1 MRTVTLFTAA
11 RGLSLGL
18 WVMIGLML
26 VSVGV
31 LFKVQR
37 DTDNAVVFWL
47 FSPEHRQLY
56 IPLLEQAD
64 GEGGEAGEGMD
75 RPLDM
80 QLMSIAA
87 IERRMMSGFFGGLP
101 TADLIEVERAVV
113 GRAFTGPLESVGFLD
128 LTDRL
133 REEGLLD
140 EINPPSFGPVTSRGR
155 IFGLPHDVHPVL
167 LAYRSDIVEA
177 AGIDLT
183 KVETWREFFAAIAP
197 LMNDRDGNGEPDR
210 WALSFW
216 PTQLDNIEVLLL
228 QGGGTL
234 FDEHDRPVIDS
245 PRNAE
250 LLAEMVSWCV
260 GPDRVAVDIEDFSAT
275 GHQQRV
281 DGYAIGY
288 LCPDWMCGIWKMHV
302 PRLAGTVKVMPLP
315 AFEPGGRRTS
325 VRGGTMLG
333 IPKDSHDV
341 EKAWEY
347 AKMLYTSPQV
357 ARQMYELTD
366 IISPVSSLWDD
377 PVYHQPDPYFSGQPK
392 GEIYIQQ
399 APHVPIRTS
408 SPYNRQAVFLLRDA
422 AVELMAYA
430 RRTGTY
436 EPEALRP
443 EAARLLAGVQARII
457 RVMERNA
464 FSSIREE
471 QSQAE
476 EHP

>member
-1 MRTVTLFTAA
+1 MRTVTLLTAA

-26 VSVGV
+26 LSVGV
-31 LFKVQR
+31 LFRVKR
-37 DTDNAVVFWL
+37 DAGDAVVFWL
-47 FSPEHRQLY
+47 FSPEHKQLY
-56 IPLLEQAD
+56 VPLLEQAADSDQPD
-64 GEGGEAGEGMD
+64 GIE

-133 REEGLLD
+133 RDEGLLD

-177 AGIDLT
+177 AGIDLST
-183 KVETWREFFAAIAP
+183 VETWDDFFAAMAP
-197 LMNDRDGNGEPDR
+197 LMKDADGNGEPDR

-216 PTQLDNIEVLLL
+216 PTQLDNIEVLML

-234 FDEHDRPVIDS
+234 FDAEDRPVIDT

-250 LLAEMVSWCV
+250 LLARIVSWCV
-260 GPDRVAVDIEDFSAT
+260 GPDRVAVDVDDFSAT

-281 DGYAIGY
+281 DGYAVAY
-288 LCPDWMCGIWKMHV
+288 LAPDWMCGIWKMHV

-325 VRGGTMLG
+325 VRGGTVLG
-333 IPKDSHDV
+333 IPKDSPDV
-341 EKAWEY
+341 DAAWEY
-347 AKMLYTSPQV
+347 AKMLYTSPEV
-357 ARQMYELTD
+357 ARQMYQLTD

-377 PVYHQPDPYFSGQPK
+377 PVYHEPDPYFSNQPK
-392 GEIYIQQ
+392 GKLYIEQ
-399 APHVPIRTS
+399 APHVPTRTS

-422 AVELMAYA
+422 AVSLADFA
-430 RRTGTY
+430 RSGGVYDAPT
-436 EPEALRP
+436 LQQ
-443 EAARLLAGVQARII
+443 EAARLLTDVQARMV

-464 FSSIREE
+464 FSAVASEPEGPR
-471 QSQAE
+471 
-476 EHP
+476 

>member
-1 MRTVTLFTAA
+1 MRIVTLLTAA

-18 WVMIGLML
+18 WVMIGLMAL
-26 VSVGV
+26 SVGV
-31 LFKVQR
+31 LFKARR
-37 DTDNAVVFWL
+37 DSGDAVVFWL
-47 FSPEHRQLY
+47 FSPEHKLLY
-56 IPLLEQAD
+56 VPLLEQA
-64 GEGGEAGEGMD
+64 EGGMD

-133 REEGLLD
+133 RDEGLLD

-177 AGIDLT
+177 AGIDLST
-183 KVETWREFFAAIAP
+183 VETWDDFFAAMAP
-197 LMNDRDGNGEPDR
+197 LMKDNDGNGEPDR
-210 WALSFW
+210 YALSFW
-216 PTQLDNIEVLLL
+216 PTHLDNIEVLLL

-234 FDEHDRPVIDS
+234 FDEQDRPVIDT

-250 LLAEMVSWCV
+250 LLAKMVSWCV
-260 GPDRVAVDIEDFSAT
+260 GPERVAVDIDDFSAT

-281 DGYAIGY
+281 DGYAIAY
-288 LCPDWMCGIWKMHV
+288 LAPDWMCGIWKMHV
-302 PRLAGTVKVMPLP
+302 PKLAGTVKVMALP

-325 VRGGTMLG
+325 VRGGTVLG
-333 IPKDSHDV
+333 IPKDSPDV
-341 EKAWEY
+341 DAAWEY
-347 AKMLYTSPQV
+347 AKMLYTSPEV
-357 ARQMYELTD
+357 ARQMYQLTD

-377 PVYHQPDPYFSGQPK
+377 PVYHQPDPFFSGQAK
-392 GEIYIQQ
+392 GELYIEQ
-399 APHVPIRTS
+399 APHVPTRTS

-422 AVELMAYA
+422 AVALSEFA
-430 RRTGTY
+430 RREGVYDAETL
-436 EPEALRP
+436 EK
-443 EAARLLAGVQARII
+443 EAARLLADVQARMV

-464 FSSIREE
+464 FSAVGSEPEE
-471 QSQAE
+471 
-476 EHP
+476 PR

>member
-1 MRTVTLFTAA
+1 MRIVTLLAAA

-18 WVMIGLML
+18 WVMIVLMA
-26 VSVGV
+26 VSVGA
-31 LFKVQR
+31 LFKAR
-37 DTDNAVVFWL
+37 GDSGDAVVFWL
-47 FSPEHRQLY
+47 FSPEHKQLY
-56 IPLLEQAD
+56 VPLLEQAGD
-64 GEGGEAGEGMD
+64 LD

-167 LAYRSDIVEA
+167 LAYRSDLVEA
-177 AGIDLT
+177 AGIDMST
-183 KVETWREFFAAIAP
+183 VETWDDYFAAVAP
-197 LMNDRDGNGEPDR
+197 LMKDNNGDGEPDR

-216 PTQLDNIEVLLL
+216 PTQLDNIEVLML
-228 QGGGTL
+228 QGDGTL
-234 FDEHDRPVIDS
+234 FDDRDRPVIDT

-250 LLAEMVSWCV
+250 LLAEIVSWCV
-260 GPDRVAVDIEDFSAT
+260 GPDRVAVDVDDFSAT

-281 DGYAIGY
+281 DGYAVAY
-288 LCPDWMCGIWKMHV
+288 LAPDWMCGIWKMHV
-302 PRLAGTVKVMPLP
+302 PRLAGTVKLMPMP

-325 VRGGTMLG
+325 VRGGTVLG
-333 IPKDSHDV
+333 IPKDSPDV
-341 EKAWEY
+341 DAAWEY
-347 AKMLYTSPQV
+347 AKLLYTSPEV

-377 PVYHQPDPYFSGQPK
+377 PVYHQPDPFFSGQRK
-392 GEIYIQQ
+392 GALFIEQ
-399 APHVPIRTS
+399 APHVPSRSS

-422 AVELMAYA
+422 AVELADFA
-430 RRTGTY
+430 RQTGTHNAG
-436 EPEALRP
+436 ALRDR
-443 EAARLLAGVQARII
+443 AAVLLADVQARII

-464 FSSIREE
+464 FSGVRSGPEGE
-471 QSQAE
+471 Q
-476 EHP
+476 

>member
-1 MRTVTLFTAA
+1 MRIVTLLTAA

-18 WVMIGLML
+18 WVMIGLMAL
-26 VSVGV
+26 SVGV
-31 LFKVQR
+31 LFKARR
-37 DTDNAVVFWL
+37 DTGDAVVFWL
-47 FSPEHRQLY
+47 FSPEHKLLY
-56 IPLLEQAD
+56 VPLLEQA
-64 GEGGEAGEGMD
+64 EGGMD

-80 QLMSIAA
+80 QLMSVAA

-113 GRAFTGPLESVGFLD
+113 GRVFTGPLESVGFLD

-133 REEGLLD
+133 RDEGLLD

-177 AGIDLT
+177 AGIDLST
-183 KVETWREFFAAIAP
+183 VETWDDFFAAMAP
-197 LMNDRDGNGEPDR
+197 LMKDNDGNGEPDR
-210 WALSFW
+210 YALSFW

-234 FDEHDRPVIDS
+234 FDEQDRPVIDT

-250 LLAEMVSWCV
+250 LLAKMVSWCV
-260 GPDRVAVDIEDFSAT
+260 GPDRVAVDIDDFSAT

-281 DGYAIGY
+281 DGYAIAY
-288 LCPDWMCGIWKMHV
+288 LAPDWMCGIWKMHV
-302 PRLAGTVKVMPLP
+302 PKLAGTVKVMPMP

-325 VRGGTMLG
+325 VRGGTVLG
-333 IPKDSHDV
+333 IPKDASDV
-341 EKAWEY
+341 DAAWEY
-347 AKMLYTSPQV
+347 AKMLYTSPEV

-377 PVYHQPDPYFSGQPK
+377 PVYHQPDPFFSGQAK
-392 GEIYIQQ
+392 GKLYIEQ
-399 APHVPIRTS
+399 APHVPTRTS

-422 AVELMAYA
+422 AVALSEFA
-430 RRTGTY
+430 RREGVYDAQTL
-436 EPEALRP
+436 EA
-443 EAARLLAGVQARII
+443 EAARLLAGVQARMV

-464 FSSIREE
+464 FSAVGSEPEE
-471 QSQAE
+471 
-476 EHP
+476 PR

>member
-1 MRTVTLFTAA
+1 MRMVTLLTAA

-18 WVMIGLML
+18 WVMIGLMAL
-26 VSVGV
+26 SVGV
-31 LFKVQR
+31 VFRVR
-37 DTDNAVVFWL
+37 HATGDAVVFWL
-47 FSPEHRQLY
+47 FSPEHKLLY
-56 IPLLEQAD
+56 VPLLEQA
-64 GEGGEAGEGMD
+64 EGGME

-133 REEGLLD
+133 RDEGLLD

-177 AGIDLT
+177 AGIDLST
-183 KVETWREFFAAIAP
+183 VETWDDFFAAMAP
-197 LMNDRDGNGEPDR
+197 LMKDEDGDGKPDR
-210 WALSFW
+210 YALSFW
-216 PTQLDNIEVLLL
+216 PTHLDNIEVLLL

-234 FDEHDRPVIDS
+234 FDEQDRPVIDT

-250 LLAEMVSWCV
+250 LLARMVSWCV
-260 GPDRVAVDIEDFSAT
+260 GPDRVAEDIDDFSAT

-281 DGYAIGY
+281 DGYAIAY
-288 LCPDWMCGIWKMHV
+288 LAPDWMCGIWKMHV
-302 PRLAGTVKVMPLP
+302 PKLAGTVKLIALP

-325 VRGGTMLG
+325 VRGGTVLG
-333 IPKDSHDV
+333 IPKDAPDV
-341 EKAWEY
+341 DAAWAY
-347 AKMLYTSPQV
+347 AKMLYTSPEV

-377 PVYHQPDPYFSGQPK
+377 PVYHQPDPFFSGQAK
-392 GEIYIQQ
+392 GKLYIEQ
-399 APHVPIRTS
+399 APHVPMRTS
-408 SPYNRQAVFLLRDA
+408 SPYNRQAVFLVRDA
-422 AVELMAYA
+422 AVELSEFA
-430 RRTGTY
+430 RREGVY
-436 EPEALRP
+436 DAPSLEK
-443 EAARLLAGVQARII
+443 EAARLLADVQARMV
-457 RVMERNA
+457 RVMERSA
-464 FSSIREE
+464 FSAVGSEPEE
-471 QSQAE
+471 
-476 EHP
+476 PR

>member
-1 MRTVTLFTAA
+1 MRVITIVTSA

-26 VSVGV
+26 ASMGV
-31 LFKVQR
+31 LFKAR
-37 DTDNAVVFWL
+37 HHSSDASDAVVFWL

-56 IPLLEQAD
+56 VPLLENAAD
-64 GEGGEAGEGMD
+64 MG

-101 TADLIEVERAVV
+101 TADLIEVERAVI

-133 REEGLLD
+133 HAEGLLD

-177 AGIDLT
+177 AGIDLST
-183 KVETWREFFAAIAP
+183 VETWDDYFTAVAP
-197 LMNDRDGNGEPDR
+197 LMADANNDGEPDR

-216 PTQLDNIEVLLL
+216 PTQLDNIEVLML
-228 QGGGTL
+228 QGGGEL
-234 FDEHDRPVIDS
+234 FDADERPVLNA

-250 LLAEMVSWCV
+250 LLAEIVSWCV

-275 GHQQRV
+275 GHQQRI

-288 LCPDWMCGIWKMHV
+288 LCPDWMCAIWKLQI
-302 PRLAGTVKVMPLP
+302 PQLAGKVKVIPLP

-333 IPKDSHDV
+333 IPKDGSDI
-341 EKAWEY
+341 ELAWKY
-347 AKMLYTSPQV
+347 AKLLYTSPEV

-366 IISPVSSLWDD
+366 IISPVRSLWDD
-377 PVYHQPDPYFSGQPK
+377 PVYHQPDPFFSNQPK
-392 GEIYIQQ
+392 GALYIEQ
-399 APHVPIRTS
+399 APSVPVRTS

-422 AVELMAYA
+422 AVELADYA
-430 RRTGTY
+430 KRTQTG
-436 EPEALRP
+436 EPESLRS
-443 EAARLLAGVQARII
+443 EAARLLDRAQASIT

-464 FSSIREE
+464 FSSVRTEDGGP
-471 QSQAE
+471 Q
-476 EHP
+476 

>member
-37 DTDNAVVFWL
+37 DTDSAVVFWL

-56 IPLLEQAD
+56 IPLLEQAG
-64 GEGGEAGEGMD
+64 GEGKGGMD

-133 REEGLLD
+133 RDEGLLD

-422 AVELMAYA
+422 AVELMTYA

-436 EPEALRP
+436 EPEALHP

>member
-1 MRTVTLFTAA
+1 MRIVTLLTAA

-18 WVMIGLML
+18 WVMIGLMA

-31 LFKVQR
+31 LFKARQ
-37 DTDNAVVFWL
+37 DAGDAVVFWL
-47 FSPEHRQLY
+47 FSPEHKLLY
-56 IPLLEQAD
+56 VPLLEEA
-64 GEGGEAGEGMD
+64 ERAGGGGVE

-133 REEGLLD
+133 RDEGLLD

-167 LAYRSDIVEA
+167 LAYRSDIIEA
-177 AGIDLT
+177 ANIDLST
-183 KVETWREFFAAIAP
+183 VETWDDFFDAVAP
-197 LMNDRDGNGEPDR
+197 LTGDRDGDGQPDR
-210 WALSFW
+210 FALSFW

-234 FDEHDRPVIDS
+234 FDSEDRPVIDT

-250 LLAEMVSWCV
+250 LLARMVSWCV
-260 GPDRVAVDIEDFSAT
+260 GPDRAAVDVDDFSAT

-281 DGYAIGY
+281 DGYALAY
-288 LCPDWMCGIWKMHV
+288 LAPDWMCGIWKMHV
-302 PRLAGTVKVMPLP
+302 PRLAGTVKLMPLP

-325 VRGGTMLG
+325 VRGGTVLG
-333 IPKDSHDV
+333 IPKDSPNI
-341 EKAWEY
+341 EAAWEY
-347 AKMLYTSPQV
+347 AKMLYTSPEV

-377 PVYHQPDPYFSGQPK
+377 PVYHQPDPFFSNQRK
-392 GEIYIQQ
+392 GELYIEQ
-399 APHVPIRTS
+399 APHVPTRTS

-422 AVELMAYA
+422 AVELADYA
-430 RRTGTY
+430 RRTGTFDAASL
-436 EPEALRP
+436 ET
-443 EAARLLAGVQARII
+443 EAARMLTGVQARMV

-464 FSSIREE
+464 FSGVASDQEE
-471 QSQAE
+471 AR
-476 EHP
+476 

>member
-1 MRTVTLFTAA
+1 MRIVTLLTAA

-18 WVMIGLML
+18 WVMIGLMAL
-26 VSVGV
+26 SVGV
-31 LFKVQR
+31 LFKARR
-37 DTDNAVVFWL
+37 DSGDAVVFWL
-47 FSPEHRQLY
+47 FSPEHKLLY
-56 IPLLEQAD
+56 VPLLEQA
-64 GEGGEAGEGMD
+64 EGGMD

-80 QLMSIAA
+80 QLMSVAA

-113 GRAFTGPLESVGFLD
+113 GRVFTGPLESVGFLD

-133 REEGLLD
+133 RDEGLLD

-177 AGIDLT
+177 AGIDLST
-183 KVETWREFFAAIAP
+183 VETWDDFFAAMAP
-197 LMNDRDGNGEPDR
+197 LMKDNDGNGEPDR
-210 WALSFW
+210 YALSFW

-234 FDEHDRPVIDS
+234 FDEQDRPVIDT

-250 LLAEMVSWCV
+250 LLARMVSWCV
-260 GPDRVAVDIEDFSAT
+260 GPDRVAVDVDDFSAT

-281 DGYAIGY
+281 DGYAIAY
-288 LCPDWMCGIWKMHV
+288 LAPDWMCGIWKMHV
-302 PRLAGTVKVMPLP
+302 PRLAGTVKVMALP

-325 VRGGTMLG
+325 VRGGTVLG
-333 IPKDSHDV
+333 IPKDASDV
-341 EKAWEY
+341 DAAWEY
-347 AKMLYTSPQV
+347 AKMLYTSPEV

-377 PVYHQPDPYFSGQPK
+377 PVYHQPDPFFSGQAK
-392 GEIYIQQ
+392 GELYIEQ
-399 APHVPIRTS
+399 APHVPTRTS

-422 AVELMAYA
+422 AVALSEFA
-430 RRTGTY
+430 RREGVYDAQTL
-436 EPEALRP
+436 EA
-443 EAARLLAGVQARII
+443 EAASLLAGVQARMV

-464 FSSIREE
+464 FSAVGSEPEE
-471 QSQAE
+471 
-476 EHP
+476 PR

>member
-1 MRTVTLFTAA
+1 MRIVTLLAAA

-18 WVMIGLML
+18 WVMIVLMA
-26 VSVGV
+26 VSVGA
-31 LFKVQR
+31 LFKAR
-37 DTDNAVVFWL
+37 GDSGDAVVFWL
-47 FSPEHRQLY
+47 FSPEHKQLY
-56 IPLLEQAD
+56 VPLLEQAGD
-64 GEGGEAGEGMD
+64 LD

-167 LAYRSDIVEA
+167 LAYRSDLVEA
-177 AGIDLT
+177 AGIDMST
-183 KVETWREFFAAIAP
+183 VETWDDYFAAVAP
-197 LMNDRDGNGEPDR
+197 LMKDNNGDGEPDR

-216 PTQLDNIEVLLL
+216 PTQLDNIEVLML
-228 QGGGTL
+228 QGDGTL
-234 FDEHDRPVIDS
+234 FDDRDRPVIDT

-250 LLAEMVSWCV
+250 LLAEIVSWCV
-260 GPDRVAVDIEDFSAT
+260 GPDRVAVDVDDFSAT

-281 DGYAIGY
+281 DGYAVAY
-288 LCPDWMCGIWKMHV
+288 LAPDWMCGIWKMHV
-302 PRLAGTVKVMPLP
+302 PRLAGTVKLMPMP

-325 VRGGTMLG
+325 VRGGTVLG
-333 IPKDSHDV
+333 IPKDSPDV
-341 EKAWEY
+341 DAAWEY
-347 AKMLYTSPQV
+347 AKMLYTSPEV

-377 PVYHQPDPYFSGQPK
+377 PVYHQPDPFFSGQRK
-392 GEIYIQQ
+392 GALFIEQ
-399 APHVPIRTS
+399 APHVPSRSS

-422 AVELMAYA
+422 AVELADFA
-430 RRTGTY
+430 RQTGTHNAG
-436 EPEALRP
+436 ALRDR
-443 EAARLLAGVQARII
+443 AAVLLADVQARII

-464 FSSIREE
+464 FSGVRSGPEGE
-471 QSQAE
+471 Q
-476 EHP
+476 

>member
-1 MRTVTLFTAA
+1 MRIVTLLAAA

-18 WVMIGLML
+18 WVMIVLMA
-26 VSVGV
+26 VSVGA
-31 LFKVQR
+31 LFKAR
-37 DTDNAVVFWL
+37 GDSGDAVVFWL
-47 FSPEHRQLY
+47 FSPEHKQLY
-56 IPLLEQAD
+56 VPLLEQAGD
-64 GEGGEAGEGMD
+64 LD

-167 LAYRSDIVEA
+167 LAYRSDLVEA
-177 AGIDLT
+177 AGIDMST
-183 KVETWREFFAAIAP
+183 VETWDDYFAAVAP
-197 LMNDRDGNGEPDR
+197 LMKDNNGDGEPDR

-216 PTQLDNIEVLLL
+216 PTQLDNIEVLML
-228 QGGGTL
+228 QGDGTL
-234 FDEHDRPVIDS
+234 FDDRDRPVIDT

-250 LLAEMVSWCV
+250 LLAEIVSWCV
-260 GPDRVAVDIEDFSAT
+260 GPDRVAVDVDDFSAT

-281 DGYAIGY
+281 DGYAVAY
-288 LCPDWMCGIWKMHV
+288 LAPDWMCGIWKMHV
-302 PRLAGTVKVMPLP
+302 PRLAGTVKLMPMP

-325 VRGGTMLG
+325 VRGGTVLG
-333 IPKDSHDV
+333 IPKDSPDV
-341 EKAWEY
+341 DAAWEY
-347 AKMLYTSPQV
+347 AKMLYTSPEV

-377 PVYHQPDPYFSGQPK
+377 PVYHQPDPFFSGQRK
-392 GEIYIQQ
+392 GALFIEQ
-399 APHVPIRTS
+399 APHVPSRSS

-422 AVELMAYA
+422 AVELAGFA
-430 RRTGTY
+430 RQTGTHDAG
-436 EPEALRP
+436 ALRDR
-443 EAARLLAGVQARII
+443 AAVLLADVQARII

-464 FSSIREE
+464 FSGVRSGPEGE
-471 QSQAE
+471 Q
-476 EHP
+476 

>member
-1 MRTVTLFTAA
+1 MRIVTLLTAA

-18 WVMIGLML
+18 WVMIGLMAL
-26 VSVGV
+26 SVGV
-31 LFKVQR
+31 LFQARR
-37 DTDNAVVFWL
+37 DAGDAVVFWL
-47 FSPEHRQLY
+47 FSPEHKLLY
-56 IPLLEQAD
+56 VPLLEQA
-64 GEGGEAGEGMD
+64 EGGMD

-80 QLMSIAA
+80 QLMSVAA

-113 GRAFTGPLESVGFLD
+113 GRVFTGPLESVGFLD

-133 REEGLLD
+133 RDEGLLD

-177 AGIDLT
+177 AGIDLST
-183 KVETWREFFAAIAP
+183 VETWDDFFAAMAP
-197 LMNDRDGNGEPDR
+197 LMKDHDGDGQPDR
-210 WALSFW
+210 YALSFW

-228 QGGGTL
+228 QGGGML
-234 FDEHDRPVIDS
+234 FDEQDGPVIDT

-250 LLAEMVSWCV
+250 LLARMVSWCV
-260 GPDRVAVDIEDFSAT
+260 GPDRVAVDVDDFSAT

-281 DGYAIGY
+281 EGYALAY
-288 LCPDWMCGIWKMHV
+288 LAPDWMCGIWKMHV

-325 VRGGTMLG
+325 VRGGTVLG
-333 IPKDSHDV
+333 IPKDASDV
-341 EKAWEY
+341 DAAWEY
-347 AKMLYTSPQV
+347 AKMLYTSPEV

-366 IISPVSSLWDD
+366 IISPVRSLWDD
-377 PVYHQPDPYFSGQPK
+377 PIYHQPDPFFSGQAK
-392 GEIYIQQ
+392 GKLYIEQ
-399 APHVPIRTS
+399 APHVPTRTS

-422 AVELMAYA
+422 AVTLADFA
-430 RRTGTY
+430 RRERVYDSDTL
-436 EPEALRP
+436 EK
-443 EAARLLAGVQARII
+443 EAARLLAGVQARMV

-464 FSSIREE
+464 FSAVGSEPEDQR
-471 QSQAE
+471 
-476 EHP
+476 

>member
-1 MRTVTLFTAA
+1 MRTVTLLAAA

-18 WVMIGLML
+18 WVMIVLMAA
-26 VSVGV
+26 SVGV
-31 LFKVQR
+31 LFKARTQTV
-37 DTDNAVVFWL
+37 DAVEFWL

-56 IPLLEQAD
+56 VPLLEQAGD
-64 GEGGEAGEGMD
+64 LD

-133 REEGLLD
+133 REEGLLT

-167 LAYRSDIVEA
+167 LAYRADIVEA
-177 AGIDLT
+177 AGIDLSA
-183 KVETWREFFAAIAP
+183 VETWDDYFAAVAP
-197 LMNDRDGNGEPDR
+197 LMRDENGDGEPDR

-216 PTQLDNIEVLLL
+216 PTQLDNIEVLML

-234 FDEHDRPVIDS
+234 FDEMDRPVIDTA
-245 PRNAE
+245 RNAE
-250 LLAEMVSWCV
+250 LLAEIVSWCV
-260 GPDRVAVDIEDFSAT
+260 GPGRVAVDIEDFSAT

-302 PRLAGTVKVMPLP
+302 PRLAGTMKVIPLP

-325 VRGGTMLG
+325 VRGGTVLG
-333 IPKDSHDV
+333 IPKDASDV
-341 EKAWEY
+341 DTAWEY
-347 AKMLYTSPQV
+347 AKLLYTSPEV

-377 PVYHQPDPYFSGQPK
+377 PVYHQPDPFFSGQRK
-392 GEIYIQQ
+392 GTVFIEQ
-399 APHVPIRTS
+399 APHVPTRTS

-422 AVELMAYA
+422 AVELADFA
-430 RRTGTY
+430 RRTDTDDA
-436 EPEALRP
+436 ELLR
-443 EAARLLAGVQARII
+443 ARASELLAGVQARVV

-464 FSSIREE
+464 FSAVSAEGEE
-471 QSQAE
+471 A
-476 EHP
+476 P

>member
-1 MRTVTLFTAA
+1 MRIVTLSTAA

-18 WVMIGLML
+18 WVMIGLMA

-31 LFKVQR
+31 LFKARR
-37 DTDNAVVFWL
+37 DADNAVVFWL

-56 IPLLEQAD
+56 IPLLEQAGRD
-64 GEGGEAGEGMD
+64 GGMD

-87 IERRMMSGFFGGLP
+87 VERRMMSGFFGGLP
-101 TADLIEVERAVV
+101 TADLIEVEKAVI

-133 REEGLLD
+133 RDEGLLD

-177 AGIDLT
+177 AGIDLS
-183 KVETWREFFAAIAP
+183 KVETWREFFAAVAP
-197 LMNDRDGNGEPDR
+197 LTADKDGNGEPDR

-234 FDEHDRPVIDS
+234 FDDHDRPVIDS

-281 DGYAIGY
+281 DGYAVGY

-333 IPKDSHDV
+333 IPKDGADV

-347 AKMLYTSPQV
+347 AKMLYTSPEV

-377 PVYHQPDPYFSGQPK
+377 PVYHQPDPYFSGQRK
-392 GEIYIQQ
+392 GELYIEQ
-399 APHVPIRTS
+399 APHVPTRTS
-408 SPYNRQAVFLLRDA
+408 SPYNRRAVFLLRDA
-422 AVELMAYA
+422 AVDLERYA
-430 RRTGTY
+430 RETRTY
-436 EPEALRP
+436 EAHALVP
-443 EAARLLAGVQARII
+443 EAARLLGVAQSRII
-457 RVMERNA
+457 RVMERNV
-464 FSSIREE
+464 FSAVASEQEGEE
-471 QSQAE
+471 
-476 EHP
+476 

>member
-1 MRTVTLFTAA
+1 
-11 RGLSLGL
+11 
-18 WVMIGLML
+18 
-26 VSVGV
+26 VSVGA
-31 LFKVQR
+31 LFKARAQNG
-37 DTDNAVVFWL
+37 DAVVLWL

-56 IPLLEQAD
+56 VPLLEQAD
-64 GEGGEAGEGMD
+64 ELD

-113 GRAFTGPLESVGFLD
+113 GRAFTGPIESVGFLD

-133 REEGLLD
+133 RDEGLLA

-167 LAYRSDIVEA
+167 LAYRADIVEA
-177 AGIDLT
+177 AGIDLST
-183 KVETWREFFAAIAP
+183 VETWDDYFAAVAP
-197 LMNDRDGNGEPDR
+197 LMRDENGDGEPDR
-210 WALSFW
+210 WAVSFW
-216 PTQLDNIEVLLL
+216 PTQLDNIEVLML

-234 FDEHDRPVIDS
+234 FDELDRPVIDTA
-245 PRNAE
+245 RNAE
-250 LLAEMVSWCV
+250 LLAEIVSWCV
-260 GPDRVAVDIEDFSAT
+260 GPGRVAVDIEDFSAT

-281 DGYAIGY
+281 DGYAIAY

-302 PRLAGTVKVMPLP
+302 PRLAGTMKVIPLP

-325 VRGGTMLG
+325 VRGGTVLG
-333 IPKDSHDV
+333 IPKDAPDV
-341 EKAWEY
+341 DAAWEY
-347 AKMLYTSPQV
+347 AKLLYTSPEV

-377 PVYHQPDPYFSGQPK
+377 PVYHQPDPFFSGQRK
-392 GEIYIQQ
+392 GTVFIEQ
-399 APHVPIRTS
+399 APHVPTRTS

-422 AVELMAYA
+422 AVELADHA
-430 RRTGTY
+430 RRTDTY
-436 EPEALRP
+436 DAESLRAK
-443 EAARLLAGVQARII
+443 AAELLAGVQARIV

-464 FSSIREE
+464 FSAVS
-471 QSQAE
+471 AE
-476 EHP
+476 GEDKP

>member
-1 MRTVTLFTAA
+1 MRIVTLLAAA

-18 WVMIGLML
+18 WVMIVLMA
-26 VSVGV
+26 VSVGA
-31 LFKVQR
+31 LFKAR
-37 DTDNAVVFWL
+37 GDSGDAVVFWL
-47 FSPEHRQLY
+47 FSPEHKQLY
-56 IPLLEQAD
+56 VPLLEQAGD
-64 GEGGEAGEGMD
+64 LD

-167 LAYRSDIVEA
+167 LAYRSDLVEA
-177 AGIDLT
+177 AGIDLST
-183 KVETWREFFAAIAP
+183 VETWDDYFAAVAP
-197 LMNDRDGNGEPDR
+197 LMKDNNGDGEPDR

-216 PTQLDNIEVLLL
+216 PTQLDNIEVLML
-228 QGGGTL
+228 QGDGTL
-234 FDEHDRPVIDS
+234 FDDRDRPVIDT

-250 LLAEMVSWCV
+250 LLAEIVSWCV
-260 GPDRVAVDIEDFSAT
+260 GPDRVAVDVDDFSAT

-281 DGYAIGY
+281 DGYAVAY
-288 LCPDWMCGIWKMHV
+288 LAPDWMCGIWKMHV
-302 PRLAGTVKVMPLP
+302 PRLAGTVKLMPMP

-325 VRGGTMLG
+325 VRGGTVLG
-333 IPKDSHDV
+333 IPKDSPDV
-341 EKAWEY
+341 DAAWEY
-347 AKMLYTSPQV
+347 AKMLYTSPEV

-377 PVYHQPDPYFSGQPK
+377 PVYHQPDPFFSGQRK
-392 GEIYIQQ
+392 GALFIEQ
-399 APHVPIRTS
+399 APHVPSRSS

-422 AVELMAYA
+422 AVELAGFA
-430 RRTGTY
+430 RQTGTHDAG
-436 EPEALRP
+436 ALRDR
-443 EAARLLAGVQARII
+443 AAVLLADVQARII

-464 FSSIREE
+464 FSGVRSGPEGE
-471 QSQAE
+471 Q
-476 EHP
+476 

>member
-1 MRTVTLFTAA
+1 MRIVTLLTAA

-18 WVMIGLML
+18 WVMIGLMAL
-26 VSVGV
+26 SVGV
-31 LFKVQR
+31 LFKARR
-37 DTDNAVVFWL
+37 DSGDAVVFWL
-47 FSPEHRQLY
+47 FSPEHKLLY
-56 IPLLEQAD
+56 VPLLEQA
-64 GEGGEAGEGMD
+64 EGGMD

-80 QLMSIAA
+80 QLMSVAA

-113 GRAFTGPLESVGFLD
+113 GRVFTGPLESVGFLD

-133 REEGLLD
+133 RDEGLLD

-177 AGIDLT
+177 AGIDLST
-183 KVETWREFFAAIAP
+183 VETWDDFFAAMAP
-197 LMNDRDGNGEPDR
+197 LMKDNDGNGEPDR
-210 WALSFW
+210 YALSFW

-234 FDEHDRPVIDS
+234 FDEQDRPVIDT

-250 LLAEMVSWCV
+250 LLARMVSWCV
-260 GPDRVAVDIEDFSAT
+260 GPDRVAVDVDDFSAT

-281 DGYAIGY
+281 DGYAIAY
-288 LCPDWMCGIWKMHV
+288 LAPDWMCGIWKMHV
-302 PRLAGTVKVMPLP
+302 PRLAGTVKVMALP

-325 VRGGTMLG
+325 VRGGTVLG
-333 IPKDSHDV
+333 IPKDASDV
-341 EKAWEY
+341 DAAWEY
-347 AKMLYTSPQV
+347 AKMLYTSPEV

-377 PVYHQPDPYFSGQPK
+377 PVYHQPDPFFSGQAK
-392 GEIYIQQ
+392 GELYIEQ
-399 APHVPIRTS
+399 APHVPTRTS

-422 AVELMAYA
+422 AVALSEFA
-430 RRTGTY
+430 RREGVYDAQTL
-436 EPEALRP
+436 EA
-443 EAARLLAGVQARII
+443 EAARLLAGVQARMV

-464 FSSIREE
+464 FSAVGSEPEE
-471 QSQAE
+471 
-476 EHP
+476 PR

>member
-1 MRTVTLFTAA
+1 MRIVTLLAAA

-18 WVMIGLML
+18 WVMIVLMA
-26 VSVGV
+26 VSVGA
-31 LFKVQR
+31 LFKAR
-37 DTDNAVVFWL
+37 GDSGDAVVFWL
-47 FSPEHRQLY
+47 FSPEHKQLY
-56 IPLLEQAD
+56 VPLLEQAGD
-64 GEGGEAGEGMD
+64 LD

-167 LAYRSDIVEA
+167 LAYRSDLVEA
-177 AGIDLT
+177 AGIDLST
-183 KVETWREFFAAIAP
+183 VETWDDYFAAVAP
-197 LMNDRDGNGEPDR
+197 LMKDNNGDGEPDR

-216 PTQLDNIEVLLL
+216 PTQLDNIEVLML
-228 QGGGTL
+228 QGDGTL
-234 FDEHDRPVIDS
+234 FDDRDRPVIDT

-250 LLAEMVSWCV
+250 LLAEIVSWCV
-260 GPDRVAVDIEDFSAT
+260 GPDRVAVDVDDFSAT

-281 DGYAIGY
+281 DGYAVAY
-288 LCPDWMCGIWKMHV
+288 LAPDWMCGIWKMHV
-302 PRLAGTVKVMPLP
+302 PRLAGTVKLMPMP

-325 VRGGTMLG
+325 VRGGTVLG
-333 IPKDSHDV
+333 IPKDSPDV
-341 EKAWEY
+341 DAAWDY
-347 AKMLYTSPQV
+347 AKMLYTSPEV

-377 PVYHQPDPYFSGQPK
+377 PVYHQPDPFFSGQRK
-392 GEIYIQQ
+392 GALFIEQ
-399 APHVPIRTS
+399 APHVPSRSS

-422 AVELMAYA
+422 AVELAGFA
-430 RRTGTY
+430 RQTGTHDAG
-436 EPEALRP
+436 ALRDQ
-443 EAARLLAGVQARII
+443 AAVLLADVQARII

-464 FSSIREE
+464 FSGVRSGPEGE
-471 QSQAE
+471 Q
-476 EHP
+476 